1 MLVLE
6 NLGEQ
11 GSGEFLRELDNTL
24 SRFNVSSDDTLMISA
39 DYLEVV
45 IVK

>member
-1 MLVLE
+1 MLVLKK
-6 NLGEQ
+6 LGEQ
-11 GSGEFLRELDNTL
+11 DSGEFLRELNDTL
-24 SRFNVSSDDTLMISA
+24 SRFNVSGDATLMVSA